1 MDAKGALG
9 EAEANLVALNEEFHL
24 PYIPELVQRK
34 IMGSEGALLGPS
46 ERDFHRAEYLR
57 LIANLEETSTLSHL
71 SNETRG
77 RERLNE
83 LLIRV
88 RLQLGAAHL
97 DVSRPMLSFSGAGVV
112 GAPIRG
118 MATPRSCAR
127 FRLTHILKR
136 FKRTDAQAWGGALVC
151 HLGYRRGV

>member
-1 MDAKGALG
+1 MWAIDAKGALG
-9 EAEANLVALNEEFHL
+9 EVEPNLVALNEAFHL
-24 PYIPELVQRK
+24 SYIPELIQRK
-34 IMGSEGALLGPS
+34 IMGSEGGLLDPS
-46 ERDFHRAEYLR
+46 ERDLHRAEYLR

-71 SNETRG
+71 PNETRG

-88 RLQLGAAHL
+88 RLQAGAAHL
-97 DVSRPMLSFSGAGVV
+97 EVSRPMLSFSWAGVV

-151 HLGYRRGV
+151 HLGYW